1 MRLRRL
7 TVPPA
12 LDAYFARIGHRGA
25 TAPTVA
31 TLAALHRL
39 HLAAIP
45 YENLDIHLGN
55 RLTLDAGAAFDK
67 LVVRRRGGWCYEHNL
82 LFASVLRGLGYGVE
96 LLSGRV
102 GADDH
107 NHLTLRVSV
116 PGAPDHLAD
125 VGFGDAPLEPLP
137 LRPGR
142 YRQGFF
148 EVGLSCADGLWT
160 FHNHPFGGA
169 PSFDFTLAPREV
181 ATFEA
186 RCDYLQTSPESR
198 FVRAAVCQRLFADRV
213 VSLRGAVLTVATA
226 AGARRRV
233 LTDEADYAQV
243 LAGTFDLP
251 GLDTARLWPLVLR
264 QHAEWLARERGAAR

>member
-1 MRLRRL
+1 MSH
-7 TVPPA
+7 A
-12 LDAYFARIGHRGA
+12 LDAYLARIGHRGA
-25 TAPTVA
+25 TAPTAA
-31 TLAALHRL
+31 TLAVLHRQ
-39 HLAAIP
+39 HLASIP
-45 YENLDIHLGN
+45 YENLDIHLGR
-55 RLTLDAGAAFDK
+55 RLTLDTGEAFEK

-82 LFASVLRGLGYGVE
+82 LFADILRRLGYGVE

-116 PGAPDHLAD
+116 PGDAVYLAD

-148 EVGLSCADGLWT
+148 EVGLTCDGGRWT

-169 PSFDFTLAPREV
+169 PSFDFTLTPRDV

-186 RCDYLQTSPESR
+186 RCDYLQTSPDSR
-198 FVRAAVCQRLFADRV
+198 FVRAAVCQRLFVDRV
-213 VSLRGAVLTVATA
+213 VSLRGAVLTVAGA
-226 AGARRRV
+226 AGSQQRELADETDYARV
-233 LTDEADYAQV
+233 LAEV
-243 LAGTFDLP
+243 FDLH
-251 GLDTARLWPLVLR
+251 GLDTTRLWSLVTR
-264 QHAEWLARERGAAR
+264 QHVEWLAREGGAAR